1 MKLSLIDK
9 SRLQSK
15 KLLLVGLFFGLSSG
29 SALAGTITGSAHDF
43 SANNWTGQ
51 GGQIC
56 VVCHT
61 PHHAQDGATAP
72 LWNHEI
78 TTATFQMYDSPSFDA
93 GRTTNTA
100 ESTPTG
106 ASKMCLSCHDGT
118 VALDSFGANIPSG
131 GATLPADSRR
141 NLGTDLRNDHPI
153 SFKYDAA
160 LVEADPGLNPTSD
173 PVTIGQGDD
182 SKPGTIASVM
192 LEGGDTLQCSTC
204 HDVHNKFAIAGTPLL
219 RIDMAGS
226 TLCLTCH
233 NK

>member
-1 MKLSLIDK
+1 MYMKRSLIDK
-9 SRLQSK
+9 SRLKSK

-29 SALAGTITGSAHDF
+29 SALAGTIENSVHDF
-43 SANNWTGQ
+43 RTYNWTGQ

-56 VVCHT
+56 IVCHT

-78 TTATFQMYDSPSFDA
+78 TTATFQMYESTSFDGA
-93 GRTTNTA
+93 ATRETG
-100 ESTPTG
+100 PTG

-131 GATLPADSRR
+131 GAPLGADSRR
-141 NLGTDLRNDHPI
+141 NVGTDLRNDHPI
-153 SFKYDAA
+153 SFKYDTA
-160 LVEADPGLNPTSD
+160 LSQADPGLFDPTTKE
-173 PVTIGQGDD
+173 VTIGQGAD
-182 SKPGTIASVM
+182 SKPGTIATVM

-204 HDVHNKFAIAGTPLL
+204 HDVHNKFAIDQTPLL
-219 RIDMAGS
+219 RVDIAGS
-226 TLCLTCH
+226 KLCLTCH